1 MQLLKDFTMLKNDET
16 RLKTQI
22 NENLNINIEEK
33 FDYERTI
40 NYLSA
45 NGYARVSSIRENGE
59 FSVKGDVIDIFPTD
73 FKNPVRINIFGDE
86 IEKFEEF
93 NPKNQKSIQS
103 LFRLIIKPL
112 MSSLS
117 IKANEQLKQIL
128 F

>member
-1 MQLLKDFTMLKNDET
+1 MLL
-16 RLKTQI
+16 
-22 NENLNINIEEK
+22 
-33 FDYERTI
+33 
-40 NYLSA
+40 
-45 NGYARVSSIRENGE
+45 
-59 FSVKGDVIDIFPTD
+59 IFFPD

-93 NPKNQKSIQS
+93 NPKKSKIDTKSVQDS
-103 LFRLIIKPL
+103 LLNLL